1 MTMDELYGARVYGP
15 VRSRR
20 LGSSLGVDILPP
32 HTCTFDCVYC
42 QLGGTQHLVSSADEA
57 PGRFPTTDEIVAAV
71 QRALDDNPELDYITM
86 SGRGEPML
94 SPYLGDVVTRI
105 RDLTDVPLALITN
118 ATLLVSPAARSTASR
133 FDLVVPSLDAATD
146 EGIARVNRPAAGFR
160 AEDIIAGIAKVARS
174 SVTVW
179 LEIMF
184 VRSDEGPSNVDDA
197 SIDALVAAAK
207 RIGPDRVDVNTCV
220 RRPAKGYVHP
230 LSQEE
235 LETIAERFRAAD
247 LSVLVVPD
255 RPTGHGG

>member
-1 MTMDELYGARVYGP
+1 MAMEELYGARVYGP

-42 QLGGTQHLVSSADEA
+42 QLGGTRHLVSSADEA
-57 PGRFPTTDEIVAAV
+57 PGRFPTTDEIVAVV
-71 QRALDDNPELDYITM
+71 QRALGDDPELDYITM

-94 SPYLGDVVTRI
+94 SPYLGDVVTRL
-105 RDLTDVPLALITN
+105 RALTDVRLALITN

-146 EGIARVNRPAAGFR
+146 EGIARINRPAARFR
-160 AEDIIAGIAKVARS
+160 AEDIIAGIAEVARS
-174 SVTVW
+174 SATVW

-184 VRSDEGPSNVDDA
+184 VRSDMGLTNIDDE
-197 SIDALVAAAK
+197 SIDALVAAAQS
-207 RIGPDRVDVNTCV
+207 IGPDRVDVNTCV
-220 RRPAKGYVHP
+220 RRPSEAHVHA

-235 LETIAERFRAAD
+235 LEAIAERFRTAD
-247 LSVLVVPD
+247 LPVKVVPD
-255 RPTGHGG
+255 RPGTAG